1 MTDLGSADPQQ
12 SPRAPGDTDVGCA
25 IDWNDIDAVLFDFDG
40 TLVHLN
46 IDFAQMRA
54 AVEALLPLYG
64 LSAEGKDSLYTL
76 ELVGDGVQ
84 LLTDRAG
91 ADTAEAFRRQAE
103 ETITAVE
110 LGAARSARVHPG
122 AAALLNELQSRGIKV
137 AIVTRNCRAAVEH
150 VLVRIALPYDVLVT
164 RDDVKAVKPDPQHLL
179 AALRQLGAEPQR
191 ALMVGDHP
199 LDVRAGRAVGVRTI
213 AVLTG
218 YSPLERFAAE
228 NPDLILGQVGE
239 LHQYLKPA
247 YGSPVRR

>member
-1 MTDLGSADPQQ
+1 MRGPSGTDAG
-12 SPRAPGDTDVGCA
+12 RA

-54 AVEALLPLYG
+54 AVAAILPLYG
-64 LSAEGKDSLYTL
+64 LSAEGMDSLYTL
-76 ELVGDGVQ
+76 ELVDDAVR
-84 LLTDRAG
+84 LLTDRVG

-103 ETITAVE
+103 EAITAVE
-110 LGAARSARVHPG
+110 LGAARSAVVHPG
-122 AAALLNELQSRGIKV
+122 AVSLLSELQRRGIKV
-137 AIVTRNCRAAVEH
+137 AIVTRNCRAAVEQI
-150 VLVRIALPYDVLVT
+150 LTRTALPHDVLVT
-164 RDDVKAVKPDPQHLL
+164 RDDVEAVKPDPQHLL

-199 LDVRAGRAVGVRTI
+199 LDVRAGRAVGVRTV

-218 YSPLERFAAE
+218 YSPLERFTAE

-239 LHQYLKPA
+239 LHQHLKPA
-247 YGSPVRR
+247 